1 MITVSNL
8 MGFCEHQEGRY
19 RALLCCFRSL
29 TPRFGNRLGLLVG
42 RLFDCSEKLLPDF
55 TARDKNPGSSA
66 ALFAPDGCK
75 RPAVDRGPSFGLV
88 FDVYELRE
96 VQGLYWAL
104 TYGVQ
109 SDFVVTALAGC
120 LACCSILFG
129 QQKGRLH

>member
-8 MGFCEHQEGRY
+8 MGFCEQQQGRY

-66 ALFAPDGCK
+66 ALFTRDVFR
-75 RPAVDRGPSFGLV
+75 RPAQLERALIYGLP
-88 FDVYELRE
+88 E
-96 VQGLYWAL
+96 
-104 TYGVQ
+104 YGA
-109 SDFVVTALAGC
+109 FV
-120 LACCSILFG
+120 CSTRWKDA
-129 QQKGRLH
+129 QQI